1 MSKGWRIDV
10 VVPMIKTMTSCLG
23 TFLIEPVVY
32 LAITTVVDQE

>member
-23 TFLIEPVVY
+23 TFLTEPVVY
-32 LAITTVVDQE
+32 PAITIAVDQK